1 MTRPF
6 HLTLDYLIRPEQALT
21 YIHVPFDVPP
31 HTGQIDVAY
40 TYDAAISSDP
50 TLTGGNTI
58 DIGLI
63 DPRGEQFMTQ
73 GFRGWSGS
81 ARQQFYLAED
91 SATPGYMPGPIQPGT
106 WHICLGAYKVAAG
119 GCHCQVE
126 IKGTPSTAAARPDF
140 PALLPVRTTANRPQ
154 NPDGWYKGE
163 VHCHTVNSDGDST
176 TAEVVRMAESLGLDF
191 LAITDHNNRSHL
203 ADLARIETDLTLI
216 PGYEVTTYYGH
227 WNIWGSGE
235 WIDFRV
241 QSPDDLRRAIRD
253 AQQQG
258 YLVSCNHPRPY
269 GPDWA
274 FPEVDGYACVE
285 IWNGPWGLL
294 NNDCLAFW
302 VRRLKQGQRLV
313 AVGGSD
319 FHFSRQAH
327 IAQLAHPTLYVH
339 CTQEPSAANLL
350 SALRA
355 GHAFV
360 TESPDGPRL
369 DLRSGAAMMG
379 DDLVSAQPASCALTV
394 QGGAGAEA
402 QLYTARGIAARFPV
416 TGNWQVFAY
425 RVDTTASGYVRAQL
439 VDPATGYCRAVTN
452 PIYLS
457 SPT

>member
-1 MTRPF
+1 MTEPF
-6 HLTLDYLIRPEQALT
+6 HLTLDCLIKPEQALT
-21 YIHVPFDVPP
+21 YLNLPFEVPP
-31 HTGQIDVAY
+31 QIGRIDVAY

-63 DPRGEQFMTQ
+63 DPRGAQFMTQ

-81 ARQQFYLAED
+81 ARQSLYVAED

-106 WHICLGAYKVAAG
+106 WHICLGAYKVAPG

-126 IKGTPSTAAARPDF
+126 ITGMPSTATTAPDF

-163 VHCHTVNSDGDST
+163 THCHTVNSDGDSST
-176 TAEVVRMAESLGLDF
+176 EAVVRMAESLGLDF

-227 WNIWGSGE
+227 WNIWGSGP

-241 QSPDDLRRAIRD
+241 QSPDDLRRAIQE

-274 FPEVDGYACVE
+274 FPEVDGYTCVE
-285 IWNGPWGLL
+285 IWNGPWELL
-294 NNDCLAFW
+294 NENCLAFW
-302 VRRLKQGQRLV
+302 DKRLKEGQRLV

-319 FHFSRQAH
+319 FHVARQSH
-327 IAQLAHPTLYVH
+327 IARLARPTLYIH
-339 CTQEPSAANLL
+339 CAEEPSAANLL
-350 SALRA
+350 RNLRA

-360 TESPDGPRL
+360 TESPTGPRL
-369 DLRSGAAMMG
+369 NLRAGAAMMG
-379 DDLVSAQPASCALTV
+379 DSLVSTQPVSCSLIV

-402 QLYTARGIAARFPV
+402 QFYTAQGLTARFPV
-416 TGNWQVFAY
+416 IKDRQTFEY
-425 RVDTTASGYVRAQL
+425 RADTASRYVRAQL
-439 VDPATGYCRAVTN
+439 VEPESGHCLAVTN

-457 SPT
+457 SHV